1 MHDFGKRFKESMQE
15 LKNTRVLATAAMLLA
30 IAVVL
35 GFFAI
40 QVTES
45 IKISLAF
52 VVDELT
58 GMMFGPF
65 VGMIVGMLA
74 DIVKYMIRPTG
85 PFFPG
90 FTISEA
96 LTGLIY
102 GFMLYRR
109 KLSLPRVIAANS
121 IVTVVV
127 NMLLNTYWLTLL
139 YGSVYT
145 VILPARIIKELI
157 MLPINIAIFYL
168 IAVLLQKAK
177 VIRTAGKA
185 A

>member
-1 MHDFGKRFKESMQE
+1 MHDFGKRFKESMLE

-52 VVDELT
+52 VVDEIT

-74 DIVKYMIRPTG
+74 DIIKYMIRPTG

-102 GFMLYRR
+102 GFMLYKR
-109 KLSLPRVIAANS
+109 KLSLPRVIAANT

-145 VILPARIIKELI
+145 VILPARIVKELI

-168 IAVLLQKAK
+168 IATLLQKANVFK
-177 VIRTAGKA
+177 RAGQQI
-185 A
+185 